1 MSIGKTGQYSHPEVL
16 AAETKT
22 IQMAL
27 KKGLHPRVEL
37 RDVAA
42 AERYLAMGVKH
53 FCIGWDVRILA
64 DWWDSQGAIMR
75 KMLRAKPKK
84 AAAKPALKALPKR
97 ANGKANGKVR
107 GNYA

>member
-1 MSIGKTGQYSHPEVL
+1 VL

-22 IQMAL
+22 IQTAL

-37 RDVAA
+37 RDPGQAG
-42 AERYLAMGVKH
+42 RYLEMGVKH

-64 DWWDSQGAIMR
+64 DWWDTKGAEMR
-75 KMLRAKPKK
+75 KLLRTKPKK
-84 AAAKPALKALPKR
+84 AAAKSAPAVVAKGR
-97 ANGKANGKVR
+97 GKANGKPNGKER